1 MQPTEGLD
9 SYITA
14 IDSLCARLQKSDADR
29 KMCFI
34 RGLTPALH
42 PFVMRENPKSFHAA
56 VQLARLAM
64 ESESVTTPASSTG
77 VANVSTPSL
86 QHVVHEQK
94 KAIEELRRQL
104 ASLMTPPPVVA
115 AAVDTTT
122 ITTCQ
127 LCSNAGHVARE
138 CRLYTDGRRKE
149 ITCHYCKKRG
159 HVERNCYSKERDQ
172 RRGQQPQPQPA
183 LNLTAPSK

>member
-1 MQPTEGLD
+1 MFRQRFDP
-9 SYITA
+9 
-14 IDSLCARLQKSDADR
+14 SLAPLCDA
-29 KMCFI
+29 
-34 RGLTPALH
+34 G
-42 PFVMRENPKSFHAA
+42 EPKSFHAA
-56 VQLARLAM
+56 VELARLAM
-64 ESESVTTPASSTG
+64 EPESVTTPASSTG
-77 VANVSTPSL
+77 GATVSTLSL
-86 QHVVHEQK
+86 KDVVDDQK

-104 ASLMTPPPVVA
+104 ASLTTPPPVVA
-115 AAVDTTT
+115 TAVGTTT

-138 CRLYTDGRRKE
+138 CHLYTDGRRKE